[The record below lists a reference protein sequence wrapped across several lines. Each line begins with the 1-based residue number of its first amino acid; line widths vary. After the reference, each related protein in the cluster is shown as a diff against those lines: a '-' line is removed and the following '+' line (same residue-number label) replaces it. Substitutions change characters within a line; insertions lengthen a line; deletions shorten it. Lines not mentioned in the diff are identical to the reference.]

1 MPSRRR
7 DSRPDPTRR
16 MQLCKG
22 VCAGMAALHRGGVLH
37 LDLKPGNILISEHG
51 VPWVADFG
59 LAHRLEST
67 LASSM
72 GSSKGM
78 RGTLPYM
85 APELFRGKKMGGPA
99 YGKPCDVYSFAM
111 VTWQTFTG
119 EIPFHGKRQNDI
131 STMHIMALLG
141 QDDPERPNL
150 DDDRVHVEVRY
161 HKAWGTGPGRKAWI

>member
-1 MPSRRR
+1 
-7 DSRPDPTRR
+7 
-16 MQLCKG
+16 
-22 VCAGMAALHRGGVLH
+22 MAALHRGGVLH

-85 APELFRGKKMGGPA
+85 APELFRGKKMGAA
-99 YGKPCDVYSFAM
+99 YGRPCDVYSFAM
-111 VTWQTFTG
+111 VTWQTFTS

-150 DDDRVHVEVRY
+150 DDDRVHVDVRSII
-161 HKAWGTGPGRKAWI
+161 KPCWAQEPGERPEFEHILESISMPHED